1 MTEPH
6 YAVVNFLD
14 ILKGRAPEVLL
25 QPHDIVYVPDHPL
38 GMLQNVVKMV
48 VDTFVRTVAANE
60 GIRGGGGGQNI
71 GVGVNV
77 GP

>member
-1 MTEPH
+1 M
-6 YAVVNFLD
+6 VNFLD
-14 ILKGRAPEVLL
+14 ILKGRAPEVRL
-25 QPHDIVYVPDHPL
+25 QPRDIVYVPDQPL
-38 GMLQNVVKMV
+38 GIFQSAVKSI

-60 GIRGGGGGQNI
+60 GLRAGGSTTKV

>member
-1 MTEPH
+1 
-6 YAVVNFLD
+6 
-14 ILKGRAPEVLL
+14 
-25 QPHDIVYVPDHPL
+25 VPDHPL